1 MALPLPVISNL
12 KNIPWASGS
21 WGHSDRLTEAPV
33 RNLDRGHRIEPQRV
47 QETTLKIIHLDW
59 KSPFSQTRL
68 KPIQGSRGE
77 ESQDPRLL
85 SNLKPKEP
93 ETAEQPEKTDKKDH

>member
-1 MALPLPVISNL
+1 M
-12 KNIPWASGS
+12 
-21 WGHSDRLTEAPV
+21 
-33 RNLDRGHRIEPQRV
+33 
-47 QETTLKIIHLDW
+47 
-59 KSPFSQTRL
+59 RL